1 MRPVA
6 ALLAASAVLDA
17 ACRPLTAA
25 LGAGMAGVIAA
36 QVFWRYVLNDSLFW
50 SEELGRILLIWL
62 TFVGATVAYRQGAH
76 LGVDSLVRRLPPRA
90 RAVADALAHLV
101 CLALFAA
108 MAGYGLGYVRLLAG
122 QTTPALG
129 WPAGLGAGA
138 VPLAG
143 AVLCVHALARL
154 AGGRTPG
161 TPDAP
166 GGQTS
171 PGTPGAP
178 GAPESPGI
186 PTPPRPPEAAP

>member
-1 MRPVA
+1 MRPGA
-6 ALLAASAVLDA
+6 TLLAASAVLDA

-36 QVFWRYVLNDSLFW
+36 QVFWRYALNDSLFW
-50 SEELGRILLIWL
+50 SEELGRILLVWL
-62 TFVGATVAYRQGAH
+62 TFMGATVAYRQGAH

-90 RAVADALAHLV
+90 RAVADALTHLV
-101 CLALFAA
+101 CLALVAA

-143 AVLCVHALARL
+143 AVLCVHTLALL
-154 AGGRTPG
+154 ATGREPG
-161 TPDAP
+161 DPKIP
-166 GGQTS
+166 Q
-171 PGTPGAP
+171 AP
-178 GAPESPGI
+178 GAPKTLK
-186 PTPPRPPEAAP
+186 TPEPPEAAP

>member
-143 AVLCVHALARL
+143 AVLCVHALALL
-154 AGGRTPG
+154 AGGH
-161 TPDAP
+161 AP
-166 GGQTS
+166 GW
-171 PGTPGAP
+171 PGDQKAP
-178 GAPESPGI
+178 GAPQAANSPK
-186 PTPPRPPEAAP
+186 AAQ